1 MRRLTAIIATLAII
15 SAGCASQPEAGSS
28 IDGVPALVSTGDRA
42 ILSKQILKQ
51 LVAKN
56 RKILGQSRNKI
67 HSLDEG
73 LPPARAASA
82 LPILAVAEQDGWFL
96 YATATFTDATTH
108 QPVGFISGL
117 AIRHGTREIVSWS
130 IW

>member
-1 MRRLTAIIATLAII
+1 MRPPTAIIAILAII
-15 SAGCASQPEAGSS
+15 TAGCASQPQAGSS
-28 IDGVPALVSTGDRA
+28 INGLPA
-42 ILSKQILKQ
+42 
-51 LVAKN
+51 
-56 RKILGQSRNKI
+56 LGQSRNKI
-67 HSLDEG
+67 HSLEEG
-73 LPPARAASA
+73 LPPAQAASA
-82 LPILAVAEQDGWFL
+82 LPIMAVAEQDGWFL